1 MTYEKLRKYIDESYA
16 AGEDVEDFINQFEII
31 YYGEAIELLSELDP
45 SFTLAAEILSEC
57 GTAVKDINSEM
68 MATAVA
74 QNYMTEYA
82 KEKMHIKE

>member
-31 YYGEAIELLSELDP
+31 YYNEAIELLSELDS
-45 SFTLAAEILSEC
+45 SFTLAAKILSEYE
-57 GTAVKDINSEM
+57 TEVKDINSAM

-74 QNYMTEYA
+74 KNYMIEYA
-82 KEKMHIKE
+82 KEKMYIKE